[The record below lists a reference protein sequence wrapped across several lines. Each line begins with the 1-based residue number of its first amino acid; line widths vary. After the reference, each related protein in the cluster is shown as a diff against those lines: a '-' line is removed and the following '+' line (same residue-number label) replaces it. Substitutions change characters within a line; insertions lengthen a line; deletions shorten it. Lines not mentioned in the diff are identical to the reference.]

1 MSRPRLNEIYP
12 PIVSV
17 TGIDG
22 AGKSSVARSAQLQLS
37 QHDVNFA
44 SLEADRQ
51 LHLIQ
56 AGQAWRLFNDHYD
69 ATADL
74 IDGGRRLGRTVK
86 RLAYTRAKAE
96 LERTGQVTAAAK
108 LDLLVN
114 VRDPILDAYVFTRGR
129 LPCISPAFSLQALK
143 RVTKARWPD
152 TTVWLDIEPEIALA
166 RIGAAQEQRHSY
178 GEQDHEDLVTLRQMR
193 ASYSLATTALQALSG
208 QRVVR
213 LDASRP
219 IEEVSANLVDV
230 LSDSRRLTA
239 QPVYVPTRPTT
250 V

>member
-1 MSRPRLNEIYP
+1 MSRPVSNEIYP

-22 AGKSSVARSAQLQLS
+22 AGKSTVTRAAQLQLS
-37 QHDVNFA
+37 GDDSNYA

-56 AGQAWRLFNDHYD
+56 GGQTWRLFNDYYD
-69 ATADL
+69 ASADR
-74 IDGGRRLGRTVK
+74 IDGGYHASRVIR

-96 LERTGQVTAAAK
+96 LGWRGQLIAETN

-114 VRDPILDAYVFTRGR
+114 VRDPILDAYVFACGR
-129 LPCISPAFSLQALK
+129 RSLAPPALSLQALK
-143 RVTKARWPD
+143 RVTRANWPD
-152 TTVWLDIEPEIALA
+152 TTVWLDIEPDLALA
-166 RIGAAQEQRHSY
+166 RIGAAHEQRHAY
-178 GEQDHEDLVTLRQMR
+178 GEQDHEDLVTLRRMR
-193 ASYSLATTALQALSG
+193 AGYGLATAALRSITG
-208 QRVVR
+208 YRVVR

-219 IEEVSANLVDV
+219 SEEVAANLADV
-230 LSDSRRLTA
+230 LSDSRRPIA
-239 QPVYVPTRPTT
+239 RSVYVPPRPTA